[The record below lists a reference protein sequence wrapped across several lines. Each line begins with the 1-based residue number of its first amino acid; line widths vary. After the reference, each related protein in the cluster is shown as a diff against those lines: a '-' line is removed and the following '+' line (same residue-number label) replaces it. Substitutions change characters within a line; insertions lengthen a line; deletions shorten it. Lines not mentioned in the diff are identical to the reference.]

1 MKHSSYLC
9 LTNKS
14 WIRFLIEDWLLLFYF
29 FSYVFQLTRDRISDS
44 VVLLFMQQ
52 GSYNKRRKKRSKN
65 RMAIWLSLEWLI
77 SLFFIYFLICYF
89 LSCFFVVLI
98 SYTFEECNFLLI
110 TTPAKK
116 STASKDKSTTTLMLN
131 CENGLS
137 ENI

>member
-1 MKHSSYLC
+1 M
-9 LTNKS
+9 NKILN
-14 WIRFLIEDWLLLFYF
+14 WRLITFILLFF
-29 FSYVFQLTRDRISDS
+29 FQRFSVNAGSHLRQRGFVIYAPRQLRQT
-44 VVLLFMQQ
+44 
-52 GSYNKRRKKRSKN
+52 KKKSKN

-89 LSCFFVVLI
+89 LSCFLSWI

-137 ENI
+137 ENKKRTTWASHLNDTFL